1 MRKIIKNIKAGLES
15 FKVIIEK
22 LNKITEDLGNEK

>member
-15 FKVIIEK
+15 FKVIMGK
-22 LNKITEDLGNEK
+22 FNKIVEDLGNEK